1 MERVRAIF
9 QGVDDPRKSNA
20 TKHDLIEML
29 VIALLATLAG
39 KSSCSSFARYAK
51 VKYEFLKGFLELK
64 GGPPSHDAFSDLSDA
79 LDPEQMAAALMEFA
93 KMLLAALPGDPA
105 DQVAID
111 GKVLK
116 GAILDASSKSA
127 LHLVQA
133 FEPGAGLVLGQVK
146 VDGKSNEITALPALL
161 EILDLNGRTVTAD
174 AMHTQREASALIV
187 EKGGDYVLP
196 VKGNQKTL
204 REDVRDW
211 FDDPEAQEE
220 MLEYQHVDC
229 GHGRIE
235 TRVATVSHD
244 VGWLQDRHDWP
255 GLKAVGKI
263 EAVRELKG
271 KQERAVRY
279 FIMSAEI
286 SPERLLELV
295 RSHWKI
301 ENCVHWV
308 LDVVMDEDRMR
319 NRTLSGPE
327 CLAAIRRIGLNI
339 VRLMDDDYPLKGRME
354 IAAMSDEYLLGMLA
368 NAIGKF

>member
-1 MERVRAIF
+1 MEKLRAIF

-29 VIALLATLAG
+29 VIALLATLSG

-51 VKYEFLKGFLELK
+51 VKYKFLKGFLELK

-79 LDPEQMAAALMEFA
+79 LDPEQMAAALTEFA
-93 KMLLAALPGDPA
+93 KMLLAALPGGPA

-161 EILDLNGRTVTAD
+161 KILDLAGRTVTAD

-196 VKGNQKTL
+196 VKGNQKSL

-211 FDDPEAQEE
+211 FADP
-220 MLEYQHVDC
+220 
-229 GHGRIE
+229 
-235 TRVATVSHD
+235 D
-244 VGWLQDRHDWP
+244 VNAEVKFP
-255 GLKAVGKI
+255 K
-263 EAVRELKG
+263 
-271 KQERAVRY
+271 
-279 FIMSAEI
+279 SAE
-286 SPERLLELV
+286 V
-295 RSHWKI
+295 
-301 ENCVHWV
+301 
-308 LDVVMDEDRMR
+308 
-319 NRTLSGPE
+319 
-327 CLAAIRRIGLNI
+327 
-339 VRLMDDDYPLKGRME
+339 
-354 IAAMSDEYLLGMLA
+354 
-368 NAIGKF
+368 KFPTFRCFW

>member
-1 MERVRAIF
+1 MEKLRAIF

-20 TKHDLIEML
+20 KKHDLIEML
-29 VIALLATLAG
+29 VIALLATLSG

-51 VKYEFLKGFLELK
+51 VKYEFLRGFLELK
-64 GGPPSHDAFSDLSDA
+64 GGPPSHDSFSDLFNA
-79 LDPEQMAAALMEFA
+79 LDPEQMAGALTELA
-93 KMLLAALPGDPA
+93 KMLLAALSGGPA

-133 FEPGAGLVLGQVK
+133 FEPGAGLVLGQIK

-187 EKGGDYVLP
+187 EKGGNYVLP
-196 VKGNQKTL
+196 VKRNQKSL
-204 REDVRDW
+204 HEDVRDW
-211 FDDPEAQEE
+211 FDDPEARKE
-220 MLEYQHVDC
+220 MLSCQHVDG

-244 VGWLQDRHDWP
+244 VGWLQDLHGWP
-255 GLKAVGKI
+255 GLKAVGRI
-263 EAVRELKG
+263 EAVRERKG
-271 KQERAVRY
+271 KRERSVRY
-279 FIMSAEI
+279 YIMSAEI
-286 SPERLLELV
+286 SPERLLELT
-295 RSHWKI
+295 RNHWKI

-327 CLAAIRRIGLNI
+327 CLAALRRIGLNI

>member
-1 MERVRAIF
+1 MERVRTIF

-51 VKYEFLKGFLELK
+51 VNCEFLKGFLELR

-93 KMLLAALPGDPA
+93 KMLLAALPSGPA

-127 LHLVQA
+127 LHPVQA

-161 EILDLNGRTVTAD
+161 EILDLAGRTVTAD
-174 AMHTQREASALIV
+174 AMHTQREASAPVV

-196 VKGNQKTL
+196 AEGNQKSL

-211 FDDPEAQEE
+211 FADPEAQEE
-220 MLEYQHVDC
+220 MLEYRHVGC

-319 NRTLSGPE
+319 NRTLGGPE